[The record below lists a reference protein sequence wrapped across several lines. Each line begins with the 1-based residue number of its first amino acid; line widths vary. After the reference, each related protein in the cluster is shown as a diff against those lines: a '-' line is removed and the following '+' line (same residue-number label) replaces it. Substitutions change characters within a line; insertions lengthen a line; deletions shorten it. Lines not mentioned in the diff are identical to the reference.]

1 MPEHQQEQRGH
12 DPDQQLPVR
21 QRDLVAV
28 ARHQD
33 ELALQH
39 RGNRLVARALG
50 DLHEI
55 RQQDRHSDR
64 RNQRRQPVR
73 AAQRPVGDPLD
84 RPVDERGQHHGDD
97 EHDDERHHHRADAE
111 PRGDDQI
118 GDERDEGRHHE
129 HVAMGEVH
137 HADDAEH
144 HGVADGDQA
153 VDGAQRDS
161 IDELLD
167 EHFHASS
174 VPAIIAVPT
183 LQVLTGR
190 LWRGNGR
197 GNCSRNPRFRIFR
210 RPVRRVNDCRNQRH
224 KRNTLRR
231 APMNATTDRTK
242 SEDFIGAPDRPFT
255 GKEYLESL
263 RDGREI
269 YVYGERVPDVTAHPA
284 FRNAARTIAKLYDAL
299 HDPATK
305 GVLTCPTDTGNGGFT
320 HKFFRVAHSR
330 EELIGQRD
338 AIAAWARMSYG
349 WMGRTPDYKASLM
362 NTLGAN
368 YAFYDKFAA
377 NAKAWH
383 RRAQN
388 HVLFMNHAI
397 VNPPVDRAKAADQVK
412 DVFITIQKE
421 TDAGIYVSGAK
432 VVATSSALTHY
443 NFLGQNAAMPINDSD
458 LAVMFI
464 APMNAPGVKLFCR
477 TSYELTA
484 SVMGTPFDYPLSS
497 RFDENDAIFVFDN
510 VLIPWEDVL
519 LHRDIEKIKVFY
531 LRSGFL
537 NGFQFQGCTRL
548 AVKLDFMVGII
559 AKALRATGTED
570 FRGNQAMLGEVIAWR
585 NLFWAISDAMAMN
598 PVPWVGD
605 TVLPNAQSGASY
617 RVFAGDAYGRVKE
630 IVQKIVAS
638 ALIYLPSSVLDF
650 ENPDIDKYLAKYVR
664 GSHGIGYRERIKVMK
679 LLWDAVGT
687 EFGGRH
693 ELYEMNYAGNHEDI
707 RIQAMWNAR
716 GSGALDQMIALAD
729 ACMADYDEH
738 GWTGTTWVN
747 PDDVSNF
754 GLRRAR
760 AAE

>member
-1 MPEHQQEQRGH
+1 MTPIAG
-12 DPDQQLPVR
+12 
-21 QRDLVAV
+21 
-28 ARHQD
+28 
-33 ELALQH
+33 
-39 RGNRLVARALG
+39 
-50 DLHEI
+50 
-55 RQQDRHSDR
+55 
-64 RNQRRQPVR
+64 
-73 AAQRPVGDPLD
+73 
-84 RPVDERGQHHGDD
+84 
-97 EHDDERHHHRADAE
+97 
-111 PRGDDQI
+111 
-118 GDERDEGRHHE
+118 
-129 HVAMGEVH
+129 
-137 HADDAEH
+137 
-144 HGVADGDQA
+144 
-153 VDGAQRDS
+153 
-161 IDELLD
+161 
-167 EHFHASS
+167 
-174 VPAIIAVPT
+174 PA
-183 LQVLTGR
+183 TG
-190 LWRGNGR
+190 
-197 GNCSRNPRFRIFR
+197 PI
-210 RPVRRVNDCRNQRH
+210 
-224 KRNTLRR
+224 K
-231 APMNATTDRTK
+231 A
-242 SEDFIGAPDRPFT
+242 EDFIGAPNRPFT

-269 YVYGERVPDVTAHPA
+269 YVYGERVADVTTHPA

-299 HDPATK
+299 HDPATRD
-305 GVLTCPTDTGNGGFT
+305 VLTCPTDTGNGGYT
-320 HKFFRVAHSR
+320 HRFFRVANSR
-330 EELIGQRD
+330 EDLIGQRD

-388 HVLFMNHAI
+388 NVLFMNHAI

-464 APMNAPGVKLFCR
+464 APMNVPGVKLFCR
-477 TSYELTA
+477 ASYEMMA
-484 SVMGTPFDYPLSS
+484 SVMGTPYDYPLSS

-531 LRSGFL
+531 PRSGFL
-537 NGFQFQGCTRL
+537 NGYQFQGCTRL

-559 AKALRATGTED
+559 AKALRATGSDE

-617 RVFAGDAYGRVKE
+617 RVFAGDAYGRIKE
-630 IVQKIVAS
+630 IVEKIVAS
-638 ALIYLPSSVLDF
+638 ALIYLPSSAKDF
-650 ENPDIDKYLAKYVR
+650 DNPEIDKYLAKYVR
-664 GSHGIGYRERIKVMK
+664 GSHGIGYRERIKIMK

-707 RIQAMWNAR
+707 RIQALWNAR
-716 GSGALDQMIALAD
+716 GSGALDAMVGLAET
-729 ACMADYDEH
+729 CMADYDES
-738 GWTGTTWVN
+738 GWTGTTWLD
-747 PDDVSNF
+747 PGDAS
-754 GLRRAR
+754 GPAAGAR